1 MAKIL
6 AFARLSP
13 LRDEDEDQ
21 DSQTLPPLQEG
32 QRVPLKARPPEGK
45 KTSPPSRYTEA
56 TLVQA
61 MEKAGIGPPSTY
73 AQTLG
78 TLQAREYARLSGR
91 HLAVTAVGLLVTT
104 YLARQ
109 VPQVLQQDFT
119 ATMETGLD
127 DVAAGQTS
135 RVEYLTRFWT
145 EGLAPTIG
153 RASRDAPDLPLPH
166 LEATRLRATPS
177 GPHLVRGGRACRFR
191 WKSFPPTSARRRRTP
206 SCRAPGH
213 RESPGWGVT
222 AVRTRRTCP
231 KSARANARRQVPQDR
246 RSAARRGALQ
256 GNEVPPS
263 GAAAPLAHTPSM
275 SRPHHSSVT
284 LLVAAYAA

>member
-177 GPHLVRGGRACRFR
+177 GPHLVRGGQSVPLPLEVIPADLSEAEADALVQGA
-191 WKSFPPTSARRRRTP
+191 W
-206 SCRAPGH
+206 
-213 RESPGWGVT
+213 SPRKPRVGRDSRPDEADVPEKC
-222 AVRTRRTCP
+222 TRKRKAAGAAGP
-231 KSARANARRQVPQDR
+231 KK
-246 RSAARRGALQ
+246 RSAPWR
-256 GNEVPPS
+256 
-263 GAAAPLAHTPSM
+263 AAGK
-275 SRPHHSSVT
+275 
-284 LLVAAYAA
+284 